1 MTLHAYSF
9 VQSRNKR
16 NWPHYQLLPEG
27 FQRTLQGPLA
37 LFLFSPFYKIK
48 NILLVVSKVFL
59 FISRFWY
66 FEESMKTELSIKDQ
80 LYLKCQEHVEQR
92 ISNLQEMINTT
103 QEAANDA
110 TKSSAGDKY
119 ETTRSMMH
127 LENEQNAIQLNEA
140 LKLRKTL
147 DMLSKVKKADMVQ
160 PGSLVYTSSGIYYI
174 AVSIGKITLKK
185 EDYFAISL
193 ASPLG
198 QQLAQKKIG
207 DSIDFNKKKI
217 VIKDIL

>member
-1 MTLHAYSF
+1 M
-9 VQSRNKR
+9 
-16 NWPHYQLLPEG
+16 
-27 FQRTLQGPLA
+27 
-37 LFLFSPFYKIK
+37 
-48 NILLVVSKVFL
+48 SKVFL

-66 FEESMKTELSIKDQ
+66 FEALMKTELSIKDQ
-80 LYLKCQEHVEQR
+80 LYLECQEHVEQR

-174 AVSIGKITLKK
+174 SISIGKITLKK
-185 EDYFAISL
+185 DDYFAISL

-198 QQLAQKKIG
+198 QQLSQKKIG